1 MRHDFP
7 SLSDGDLPMRA
18 RVNVFLVLLLS
29 LIAEQ
34 TAFGQDV
41 EVRNTK
47 ASVSDSLVIVTYG
60 LVGQEGKKYN
70 VALSISTGGNGT
82 FQAKAVSGSV
92 GGGVR
97 AGDGL
102 RWLQIRWRYRKRFP
116 DGLPKEVS
124 YKVVA
129 REEQNP
135 AATSEDLGVR
145 NVTASRADSLVTVTY
160 DLFGEVGKEYQVTLL
175 ISASGGET
183 FDYEPKAVS
192 GDVGKKMTP
201 GTGKQIRWRYLEDF
215 PEGLQR
221 DIKYKVQV
229 QEKNGNGWLYALG
242 SALVVGGG
250 ATVAAFLTGII
261 GGDSG
266 GGYPSPPAPPSGN

>member
-1 MRHDFP
+1 LCGDKYTLRHDFP

-175 ISASGGET
+175 ISASGGNL
-183 FDYEPKAVS
+183 
-192 GDVGKKMTP
+192 
-201 GTGKQIRWRYLEDF
+201 RL
-215 PEGLQR
+215 
-221 DIKYKVQV
+221 
-229 QEKNGNGWLYALG
+229 
-242 SALVVGGG
+242 
-250 ATVAAFLTGII
+250 
-261 GGDSG
+261 
-266 GGYPSPPAPPSGN
+266 